1 MELLLILVVVAV
13 VGFLVYK
20 NFAPKKSVAVTV
32 NEVAAKAEVVEV
44 KAETVPKK
52 TVAKKAPAKKPAGA
66 KKAKSK

>member
-13 VGFLVYK
+13 VGFLAYK

-32 NEVAAKAEVVEV
+32 NEVAAKAEVVEAKPV
-44 KAETVPKK
+44 AKK
-52 TVAKKAPAKKPAGA
+52 PVAKKAPAKKAAGT